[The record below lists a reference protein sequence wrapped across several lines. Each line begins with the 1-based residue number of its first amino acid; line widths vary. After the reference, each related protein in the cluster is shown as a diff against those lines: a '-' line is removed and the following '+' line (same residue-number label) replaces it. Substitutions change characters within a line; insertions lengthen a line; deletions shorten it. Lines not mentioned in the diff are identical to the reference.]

1 MSSNKRVY
9 GVLMAIL
16 TICFVTS
23 CIKDKEKIQ
32 LRLCLQ
38 AGESYNLRMVA
49 EQKISQ
55 TIQEQTQD
63 ILQTIGTGYTF
74 DVEDVDFDGSITVK
88 VTYHSIL
95 FKQDGPMGKFEY
107 DSSDPPAEIP
117 PMAMG
122 FNALVG
128 QSFTMIISP
137 EGNVKDIYGVDEMLS
152 NMIEQLDLPD
162 FPMMDDLMK
171 NLKGQFG
178 DEALK
183 ENMEKMMAVFPDS
196 PVGIG
201 DRWTKRLVLSRGFPM
216 ILDNT
221 WTLKASKDGL
231 AIIEVRSV
239 VEPNEEAPPIDMGIM
254 KINYKLS
261 GEQKGTMEIQEITGW
276 PVQGELTQKFS
287 GQVEMEGATQLGA
300 SMSWPVSI
308 ESVIRFEPF

>member
-16 TICFVTS
+16 TVCFVTS

-201 DRWTKRLVLSRGFPM
+201 ERWTKRLVLSRGFPM

-221 WTLKASKDGL
+221 WTLKARKDGL

-300 SMSWPVSI
+300 SMSWPVSM

>member
-1 MSSNKRVY
+1 MSSNKRVF

-16 TICFVTS
+16 TVCFVTS

-38 AGESYNLRMVA
+38 AGESYNSRMVA

-55 TIQEQTQD
+55 TIQGQSQD

-107 DSSDPPAEIP
+107 DSSNPPVAIP

-221 WTLKASKDGL
+221 WTLKARKDGL
-231 AIIEVRSV
+231 TIIEVRSV
-239 VEPNEEAPPIDMGIM
+239 VKPNEEAPPIDMGIM
-254 KINYKLS
+254 KLNYELS
-261 GEQKGTMEIQEITGW
+261 GEQKGTMEIQEVTGW
-276 PVQGELTQKFS
+276 LVQGELTQKFS

-300 SMSWPVSI
+300 SMSWPISI

>member
-221 WTLKASKDGL
+221 WTLKARKDGL

>member
-1 MSSNKRVY
+1 MSSNKRVF
-9 GVLMAIL
+9 GVLMAVL
-16 TICFVTS
+16 TVCFVTS

-38 AGESYNLRMVA
+38 AGESYNLRMVV

-74 DVEDVDFDGSITVK
+74 DVEDVDFNGSITVK

-107 DSSDPPAEIP
+107 DSSNPPVAIP

-201 DRWTKRLVLSRGFPM
+201 DRWTKRLVLSRGFPV

-221 WTLKASKDGL
+221 WTLKARKDGL

-261 GEQKGTMEIQEITGW
+261 GEQKGTMEIQEVTGW

-300 SMSWPVSI
+300 SMSWPISI